1 MFPSPPSSRCRWTSS
16 AGAEGDLQRC
26 GTEELSST
34 PTVNLA
40 PRFGPRHLIAL
51 NEEQE
56 ALRMDIEELRA
67 RLGNVGPANLRSR
80 VAATETA
87 IDELRARLDD
97 LERRVAEADGADSP
111 TD

>member
-1 MFPSPPSSRCRWTSS
+1 
-16 AGAEGDLQRC
+16 
-26 GTEELSST
+26 
-34 PTVNLA
+34 
-40 PRFGPRHLIAL
+40 
-51 NEEQE
+51 
-56 ALRMDIEELRA
+56 MDIEELRS

-80 VAATETA
+80 VAAAETA